1 MPLAAE
7 PKPLTGPLRGGR
19 DGASVR
25 VRPLLGAEIMAPPA
39 FWSRPSGPLW
49 LPRAFLARKSGWLP
63 VPIPAFLIDHPS
75 AGPILVDCAL
85 HASVASDPKDSLGR
99 LGAALYSVRM
109 EPEQAI
115 PAQLEAL
122 GVDPHG
128 VRIVVMTHLH
138 YDHASGISQFPEA
151 TFVVTGSE
159 WETASEGGFRD
170 GYRTRQFDY
179 AFDWRTIDY
188 EHADVDSFASFG
200 RSFDLLGD
208 GSIRLVSTPGHTLGH
223 QSLVLRLGGGRELLL
238 AGDAV
243 HRRRAI
249 DDGELQLLCADDH
262 LYRRSLGEIR
272 RYVQQT
278 PDTTVICNHDAEAWN
293 GLHEVYS

>member
-1 MPLAAE
+1 MPVAAE
-7 PKPLTGPLRGGR
+7 PKPLTGPLPGGR
-19 DGASVR
+19 SGATVR

-39 FWSRPSGPLW
+39 FWSRPGGPLW
-49 LPRAFLARKSGWLP
+49 LPRAFLARRSTWVP
-63 VPIPAFLIDHPS
+63 VPIPAFLVDHPT
-75 AGPILVDCAL
+75 AGAILVDTGL
-85 HASVASDPKDSLGR
+85 HASVAGDPRDNLGR
-99 LGAALYSVRM
+99 LGAAMYDIRM
-109 EPEQAI
+109 RPEQAI

-122 GVDPHG
+122 GVDPHE

-138 YDHASGISQFPEA
+138 YDHASGVSQFPNA
-151 TFVVTGSE
+151 TFVVSRAE
-159 WETASEGGFRD
+159 WEAASTLGARQ
-170 GYRTRQFDY
+170 GYRSRQFDH

-188 EHADVDSFASFG
+188 EHADLESFATFG

-208 GSIRLVSTPGHTLGH
+208 GSVRLVFTPGHTPGH
-223 QSLVLRLGGGRELLL
+223 QSLVLRLGDRELLL
-238 AGDAV
+238 TGDAA

-278 PDTTVICNHDAEAWN
+278 PGAEVICGHDPEGWAA
-293 GLHEVYS
+293 LREVYS